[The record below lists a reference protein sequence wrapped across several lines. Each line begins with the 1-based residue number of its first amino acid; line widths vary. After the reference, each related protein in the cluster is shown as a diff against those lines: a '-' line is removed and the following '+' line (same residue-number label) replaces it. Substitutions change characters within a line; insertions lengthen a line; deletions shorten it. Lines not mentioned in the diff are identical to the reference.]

1 MFENI
6 LEFLEPV
13 LNVFTAVVILC
24 LGITLCVGCII
35 LALKACG
42 RFNAFVREKAEKT
55 INKWTRRA
63 DNVVVRIGERIGHSV
78 METIGKL
85 KSDIPV
91 DQRPQMIGDWISTDG
106 DYMTISGHKGYYR
119 VKFFGE
125 GVPKHIL
132 DQDFVLRDIQGWLHD
147 DNVYCAESHDLLTL
161 GVSTAVDEIFVPELK
176 RTYCR
181 CKYDLKP
188 SAVPFNPEDFI
199 IHHDAEPQSELSEAC
214 RKAVEEAFAESDI
227 KSSGTSFDDIN
238 RNILQ

>member
-42 RFNAFVREKAEKT
+42 RFNAFVRKKGEKT
-55 INKWTRRA
+55 INKWARRT
-63 DNVVVRIGERIGHSV
+63 DNVIVRIGERIGHSAMGV
-78 METIGKL
+78 IGKL

-91 DQRPQMIGDWISTDG
+91 DQRPQMIGDWVSTDG

-119 VKFFGE
+119 VKFFGG
-125 GVPKHIL
+125 GVPKHII
-132 DQDFVLRDIQGWLHD
+132 DQDFILRDIQGWLHD

-161 GVSTAVDEIFVPELK
+161 GVSTAIDEIFVPELK
-176 RTYCR
+176 RTYHR
-181 CKYDLKP
+181 CEYDLKS
-188 SAVPFNPEDFI
+188 SAVRFNLDDFLM
-199 IHHDAEPQSELSEAC
+199 HNDGEPQSELSEGC
-214 RKAVEEAFAESDI
+214 IKAVKEAFAEGDI
-227 KSSGTSFDDIN
+227 KSSGTSFDDID
-238 RNILQ
+238 RNIIQ